1 MWKNVHGLKYVKQN
15 KINAIFIIFYILHI
29 AQISPPGYVKLLNI
43 SVYCI
48 LVCKSKCIYLTRFQ
62 LLWINLLHFA
72 RLFLNQNCIFFCSS
86 LGNFF
91 LQIDIIQPKV
101 PRDVPAA
108 GSPVGQLVESV
119 SVGGHGRVRGVTVL
133 EEPLL
138 QSGNLN
144 TMSHN

>member
-1 MWKNVHGLKYVKQN
+1 MYW
-15 KINAIFIIFYILHI
+15 
-29 AQISPPGYVKLLNI
+29 
-43 SVYCI
+43 
-48 LVCKSKCIYLTRFQ
+48 TRFQ

-91 LQIDIIQPKV
+91 LQIDIVQSKV

-119 SVGGHGRVRGVTVL
+119 CVGGHGRVRGVAVL

-144 TMSHN
+144 TMSQNEGSSISTSILDLQKLLYRDYQNNLSKKVLFTNVLNSMRRQTTCLNAK